1 MKKKVQNR
9 KSPRL
14 KTSDYTNPYWYF
26 ITICTKDHK
35 NFFGEIIDSKM
46 IQNELGARLEFEW
59 LKTEELRENVDL
71 DYYQI
76 MPNHFHGIIILQ
88 SVGTRRGVSLQMERD
103 FGHILPNS
111 LSIIVNQLKGSVK
124 RWANKNGFNS
134 FQWQRSFYDRII
146 RNEEELFQIRK
157 YIEQNPLKWGI
168 EKNIPNKLEY

>member
-14 KTSDYTNPYWYF
+14 KTWDYTNPYWYF

-157 YIEQNPLKWGI
+157 YIEQNPLKRGI
-168 EKNIPNKLEY
+168 EKNIPNNLEY

>member
-14 KTSDYTNPYWYF
+14 KTWDYTNPYWYF

-88 SVGTRRGVSLQMERD
+88 SVGKRRGVSLQMERD

>member
-14 KTSDYTNPYWYF
+14 KTWDYTKPYWYF

-88 SVGTRRGVSLQMERD
+88 SVGKRRGVSLQMERD

-111 LSIIVNQLKGSVK
+111 LSIIGNQLKGSVK

-134 FQWQRSFYDRII
+134 FQWQRSF
-146 RNEEELFQIRK
+146 L
-157 YIEQNPLKWGI
+157 
-168 EKNIPNKLEY
+168 